1 MSATVQFT
9 RSHLSKWHRAYGRIS
24 IYVAI
29 AVIPLL
35 IDKLSQVTEFSVI
48 TPVEWVLIILN
59 ALLQGLNV
67 IRSFM
72 DKTMT
77 QISENRTP

>member
-1 MSATVQFT
+1 MFA
-9 RSHLSKWHRAYGRIS
+9 RSHFARWHRAYGRIS

-35 IDKLSQVTEFSVI
+35 IDKLQQVTEFSVI

-72 DKTMT
+72 DKTMH
-77 QISENRTP
+77 QISENKTP